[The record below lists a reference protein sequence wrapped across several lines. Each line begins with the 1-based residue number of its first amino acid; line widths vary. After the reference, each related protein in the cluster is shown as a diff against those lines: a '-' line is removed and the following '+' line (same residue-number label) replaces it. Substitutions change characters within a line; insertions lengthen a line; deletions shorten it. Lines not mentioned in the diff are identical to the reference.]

1 MSSFVFFCVTLVLL
15 WCFAR
20 CFKLEIITH
29 CANWWR
35 CIFSA
40 CQNISTLSFL
50 HFHQSH
56 HEPEFISHCHFPRG
70 RDPMGNEAYE
80 VSLLI
85 KINQVFV
92 LINKTRYVMLAYLL
106 CLRRISGSLQEQV
119 RNTSNPLTMYVWLSF
134 LQNVCSAFISHT
146 RSSDMNMASRQRH
159 LRDNFSHHFLDPKI
173 RNPKDILV
181 IHHHF

>member
-1 MSSFVFFCVTLVLL
+1 MIDHPQPLKPIFIGLEFLTFSGMVWLQDMTLRLTAMSSFVFFCVTLVLL

-85 KINQVFV
+85 KINEVFV

-119 RNTSNPLTMYVWLSF
+119 WTNSNPLTMYV
-134 LQNVCSAFISHT
+134 
-146 RSSDMNMASRQRH
+146 
-159 LRDNFSHHFLDPKI
+159 
-173 RNPKDILV
+173 
-181 IHHHF
+181 